1 MVFCKPLIIKTK
13 QAHMSI
19 SQGIRI
25 IAINPGSTSTKIA
38 VYDDESPVLVKNIVH
53 TTEELEPFERI
64 TDQFQYR
71 KGLIIKILE
80 DAEIRMD
87 LVRAVVGR
95 GGLVKP
101 IESGVYEVNDRLKED
116 LINSPMGAEHAS
128 NLGGLIADDLA
139 KSLPDAKAYI
149 ANPVV
154 VDELCDLAR
163 YSGHPELPRVS
174 VFHALNQKAVARQ
187 HAKSVL
193 RNYEDMNLIVVHM
206 GGGITVGAHEKGR
219 VIDVNQGLDGDGPF
233 SPERTGTLPVG
244 ALIRLC
250 FSGKYTLK
258 QLLKMNKG
266 EGGMVA
272 YLGTNSAYEAE
283 KRMMNGDKKA
293 HEVNEAMAYQVSKEI
308 GSMYAVLKGEV
319 DGILITGGVA
329 HSKWMV
335 NKISEHVY
343 KMAPIHVYPGEDE
356 MRALAF
362 NGLRVVKGEAIAK
375 IYE

>member
-1 MVFCKPLIIKTK
+1 MNNSDGV
-13 QAHMSI
+13 
-19 SQGIRI
+19 RI

-38 VYDDESPVLVKNIVH
+38 VYIEETPVLVKNIVH
-53 TTEELEPFERI
+53 SKEDLDRFERI

-71 KGLIIKILE
+71 KDLIWNVLKE
-80 DAEIRMD
+80 AEIRID

-101 IESGVYEVNDRLKED
+101 IESGVYLVNDRLKED

-139 KSLPDAKAYI
+139 RSLPNAIAYI

-154 VDELCDLAR
+154 VDELDEIAR
-163 YSGHPELPRVS
+163 FSGHPLLPRVS

-187 HAKSVL
+187 HAKSVM
-193 RNYEDMNLIVVHM
+193 RKYEDMNLIVVHL
-206 GGGITVGAHEKGR
+206 GGGITVGAHKKGR
-219 VIDVNQGLDGDGPF
+219 VVDVNQGLDGDGPF
-233 SPERTGTLPVG
+233 SPERTGSLPVG

-250 FSGKYTLK
+250 FSGKYTEK
-258 QLLKMNKG
+258 QVLKMNKG
-266 EGGMVA
+266 EGGLVA
-272 YLGTNSAYEAE
+272 YLGTNSAYEVE
-283 KRMMNGDKKA
+283 QKMMNGDEQAKL
-293 HEVNEAMAYQVSKEI
+293 VYEAMAYQVAKEV
-308 GSMYAVLKGEV
+308 GSMYAVLRGEV

-329 HSKWMV
+329 HSKWFV
-335 NKISEHVY
+335 NQISERVY

-362 NGLRVVKGEAIAK
+362 NGLRVIKGETEAK
-375 IYE
+375 IYT